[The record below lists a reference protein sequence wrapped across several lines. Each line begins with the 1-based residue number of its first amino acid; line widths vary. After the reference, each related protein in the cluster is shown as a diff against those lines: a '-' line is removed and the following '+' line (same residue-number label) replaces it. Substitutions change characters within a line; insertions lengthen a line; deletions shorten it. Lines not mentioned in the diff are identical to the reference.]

1 MTVRV
6 AEHAKLTLDTDLADY
21 LRDHI
26 ERRLQAGAEPS
37 QAVAAVESAAWDVY
51 RELVI
56 AKQATSQAWAV
67 GA

>member
-1 MTVRV
+1 MAVRIT
-6 AEHAKLTLDTDLADY
+6 EHTPANLDTELADY

-26 ERRLQAGAEPS
+26 ERRLQTGAKPTE
-37 QAVAAVESAAWDVY
+37 AVAAVESAAWDIY

-56 AKQATSQAWAV
+56 AQEATSQAWAV

>member
-56 AKQATSQAWAV
+56 AQEATSQAWAV